1 MSEFWLTVGWC
12 AIVVLFAIS
21 AFFSSSETA
30 IMGVNRL
37 RLRSLIEKRDRKAM
51 KVDSLLSNPG
61 RLLSGILLGN
71 NFANVLLASLSTAIA
86 VALWGDFAPL
96 YVSPILTL
104 LLLIFAEIIPKTL
117 AAQRSMS
124 MARGVAMPLDFFIR
138 LTSPLTWVT
147 SRISRAFL
155 APFSLSE
162 ETENEGVAPEDLVA
176 MAQVG
181 AEAGTLGHMTQN
193 ILHGAYE
200 FSVTSI
206 RDVMVPRHE
215 MVCLSLSTGVDGF
228 VEKISSVGHTRFPVY
243 GESEED
249 IIGTLHAKDLLHR
262 PGRPSEIEKLEDI
275 IRPAVFVPEST
286 NLGRALSLMQESKG
300 EMIFVVDEYGGIE
313 GLVTLKDLMEE
324 LVGEIE
330 DEHDNSRKRRVDVIR
345 PGSLISDA
353 TVTLR
358 YLHRK
363 SGLDLTAR
371 TARTVGGLLVE
382 LAPGDLRLGKQ
393 VEFDGYR
400 LTILAMNGRF
410 LSKIRIDWEPSAEDD
425 DENDENDD

>member
-1 MSEFWLTVGWC
+1 MSEIWITVGWC
-12 AIVVLFAIS
+12 AIVLLFLIS

-37 RLRSLIEKRDRKAM
+37 RLRPLIEKRDKHAT
-51 KVDSLLSNPG
+51 KVDSLLANPG

-86 VALWGDFAPL
+86 VELWGDFAPL

-117 AAQRSMS
+117 AAERSMS
-124 MARGVAMPLDFFIR
+124 MALIVATPLDFFIR

-147 SRISRAFL
+147 TKISRAFL
-155 APFSLSE
+155 SPFKMSE
-162 ETENEGVAPEDLVA
+162 EDVENAGVAPEDLVA

-181 AEAGTLGHMTQN
+181 AEDGTLGDMTQN

-215 MVCLSLSTGVDGF
+215 MVCLPIAAGIDGF
-228 VEKISSVGHTRFPVY
+228 IEKIATVGHTRFPVY

-249 IIGTLHAKDLLHR
+249 ILGTLHAKDLLHR
-262 PGRPSEIEKLEDI
+262 PGSPTEIAELAEI

-286 NLGRALSLMQESKG
+286 NLGRALGLMQDSKG
-300 EMIFVVDEYGGIE
+300 EMVFVVDEYGGLE
-313 GLVTLKDLMEE
+313 GLVTLKDLIEE

-330 DEHDNSRKRRVDVIR
+330 DEHDNTRKRRVDIIR
-345 PGSLISDA
+345 PGSLIADA

-358 YLHRK
+358 YLYRK
-363 SGLDLTAR
+363 SGLDLTAS

-382 LAPGDLRLGKQ
+382 LAPEDLRLGKQ
-393 VEFDGYR
+393 VEWEGYS

-410 LSKIRIDWEPSAEDD
+410 LSKIRIDWEPEAVDD
-425 DENDENDD
+425 NKDEG